1 MDKEE
6 AAYIAYLTNLF
17 DTIDYWF
24 LVLTVPLGIVLN
36 LVAIYVF
43 SRPNLNKTTMGF
55 FYMNLSGWTAA
66 VLCYFFFVQNSAKTM
81 KYELSKLTPFG
92 CSIYMLIR
100 RVIREVPPWIEVL
113 ITFDRYIAVCHPTKL
128 KFMKNKLVLLGLI
141 FATIGVLGILSY
153 QNLNYTLI
161 YSYKNTSVFD
171 PTINSTI
178 YKNVVSKVSCTQ
190 DIWGR
195 FYADNVS
202 ALLRAVIP
210 AIVLM
215 IFSYLLVK
223 KVLDSK
229 KSLQKDSSK
238 VDKSSVQ
245 FTRSVLYMN
254 IIFWVLNVPES
265 IIYFIKNFYNISYQ
279 PDPYIVGIILNVY
292 TFSYDIAN
300 LYYNLKF
307 FSYLFFNKLFF
318 KEILITFKSEQR
330 LFWSSFKIYLGP
342 KPP

>member
-1 MDKEE
+1 MDKEQT
-6 AAYIAYLTNLF
+6 AYIAYLTNLF
-17 DTIDYWF
+17 DTVDYWF
-24 LVLTVPLGIVLN
+24 LILTVPLGIILN
-36 LVAIYVF
+36 LFSIYVF

-66 VLCYFFFVQNSAKTM
+66 VLIYFFFVQNSAKTM
-81 KYELSKLTPFG
+81 KYDISKHTSFG
-92 CSIYMLIR
+92 CALYMFIR

-128 KFMKNKLVLLGLI
+128 KFLKNKLVLLGLI
-141 FATIGVLGILSY
+141 FATIAVLGIISY
-153 QNLNYTLI
+153 QNFNYTLI

-171 PTINSTI
+171 PSINSSI
-178 YKNVVSKVSCTQ
+178 YKNVVASVSCTQ
-190 DIWGR
+190 DVYGR
-195 FYADNVS
+195 FYADIVS
-202 ALLRAVIP
+202 AILRAVAP

-238 VDKSSVQ
+238 VDKSSAQ
-245 FTRSVLYMN
+245 FTRSVLNMN

-265 IIYFIKNFYNISYQ
+265 IVYFIKNFYNISNS
-279 PDPYIVGIILNVY
+279 PNPYVEGIILNSY
-292 TFSYDIAN
+292 TFSYVIAN

-318 KEILITFKSEQR
+318 KEILIILKLDKPSV
-330 LFWSSFKIYLGP
+330 SSTLN
-342 KPP
+342 KPTKETK